1 MKKYLQVD
9 DWDSRGFRCSSIY
22 ISSKPQGRH
31 SKRERQFVLVSTHNY
46 FFESYVYVLSI
57 LTNQQ
62 ENETLVAH
70 TAWKMIGTRNIT
82 RTLNILEPE
91 PITNSV
97 EWLFKFLWI
106 ADKEL
111 FLINIFIFYHGFL
124 HRPDD
129 SQDSR
134 GREGTIFYSTL
145 PLPPAHEHSDIY
157 LQLCMWDDYHVFLIA
172 TLVFTRLLLDEIYHL
187 IELLFRWLID
197 DAMFVCLLDELILGF
212 VTAIWHW
219 EPVDLNSHQL
229 SPLYYKVNRL
239 TKCASHPI

>member
-82 RTLNILEPE
+82 KTLNILEPE

-97 EWLFKFLWI
+97 EWLFKFLGI
-106 ADKEL
+106 ADKQL
-111 FLINIFIFYHGFL
+111 FLIKFFFLSGFSSQTLTIHRIAGEGRGPSFTSLYHFHPLTNIETFIC
-124 HRPDD
+124 D
-129 SQDSR
+129 
-134 GREGTIFYSTL
+134 
-145 PLPPAHEHSDIY
+145 
-157 LQLCMWDDYHVFLIA
+157 
-172 TLVFTRLLLDEIYHL
+172 
-187 IELLFRWLID
+187 
-197 DAMFVCLLDELILGF
+197 FVCEMTITYF
-212 VTAIWHW
+212 
-219 EPVDLNSHQL
+219 
-229 SPLYYKVNRL
+229 
-239 TKCASHPI
+239 